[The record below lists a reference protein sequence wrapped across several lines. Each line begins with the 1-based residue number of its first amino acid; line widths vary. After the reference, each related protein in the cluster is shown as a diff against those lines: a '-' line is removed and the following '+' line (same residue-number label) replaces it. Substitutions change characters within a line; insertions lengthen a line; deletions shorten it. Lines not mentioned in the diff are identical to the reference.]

1 MIRLNNY
8 TMMEKNEIQP
18 KKRAQKLGKVI
29 IAIESL
35 MPKTPI
41 RKKKKKQKCYLKIA
55 SETLVTNRQKK
66 FYFHRTDVA
75 QIESRPNSGG
85 IIFSRCFRTVLCNLS
100 LFFFLFL
107 VAKAHRLNSPLK
119 TNDYTVV
126 ARKT

>member
-41 RKKKKKQKCYLKIA
+41 RKKKKNKSAI
-55 SETLVTNRQKK
+55 
-66 FYFHRTDVA
+66 
-75 QIESRPNSGG
+75 
-85 IIFSRCFRTVLCNLS
+85 
-100 LFFFLFL
+100 
-107 VAKAHRLNSPLK
+107 
-119 TNDYTVV
+119 
-126 ARKT
+126 